1 MILDAYRTSFE
12 PVWYVVWRT
21 LIEEPLVVPQPPVL
35 PWTTEG
41 PEDPSAART
50 RLPRPAAACD
60 SSEIRG

>member
-35 PWTTEG
+35 PWDYRRPG
-41 PEDPSAART
+41 RPFQLHVLGSPSC
-50 RLPRPAAACD
+50 AACD